1 MIIAIDESGDFAP
14 TSARYNYFVAVLLTE
29 MNEGLAKK
37 KAQFDAWKT
46 SIPAEK
52 FDAKNEV
59 KGTDLSDEELYR
71 FTKQVLLSFPQTH
84 PVAVRIKPNE
94 NSEDVQ
100 DFFKAVLL
108 ELIDKS
114 ITYFQ
119 STGLEKEV
127 EFYQKL
133 KAWYSKRNFQQFM
146 KITTLET
153 ILARALEQAI
163 GLSIAIWAITG
174 SDVDLMHIAIMIDE
188 DFITTPTERDYFD
201 ATMRQAIHHL
211 TEEHPIPIA
220 REMVENGHPFVKK
233 YLIGQDRINLSE
245 MLKENMAFLPSN
257 ENWQLQI
264 ADIYSTIEQ
273 RAANKGTCLDS
284 IHLITTNFKRLN
296 RTHYR
301 MNPDPDP
308 STRIEIIS

>member
-29 MNEGLAKK
+29 TNDGLAKK
-37 KAQFDAWKT
+37 KAQFDAWKS
-46 SIPAEK
+46 SIPCEK

-59 KGTDLSDEELYR
+59 KGTELTDEELYQ
-71 FTKQVLLSFPQTH
+71 FTKQVLLSLPEIH
-84 PVAVRIKPNE
+84 PVSVRIRPNE
-94 NSEDVQ
+94 NKEDVQ

-114 ITYFQ
+114 IAHFQ
-119 STGLEKEV
+119 GIGQQEEV
-127 EFYQKL
+127 IFYQKL
-133 KAWYSKRNFQQFM
+133 KAWYKKRNFQQFM

-153 ILARALEQAI
+153 VVARALEQAI
-163 GLSIAIWAITG
+163 GLSIAIWALTG
-174 SDVDLMHIAIMIDE
+174 SSEDLMHIAIIIDE
-188 DFITTPTERDYFD
+188 DFISTATERDYFD
-201 ATMRQAIHHL
+201 ATMRQAIRHL
-211 TEEHPIPIA
+211 TEVHPIPIA
-220 REMVENGHPFVKK
+220 REMVEKGHPFVKK
-233 YLIGQDRINLSE
+233 YLIGEDRINLSE
-245 MLKENMAFLPSN
+245 MLKENMSFLPSN

-284 IHLITTNFKRLN
+284 MHLITSSYKKLN

-308 STRIEIIS
+308 TTRIVVIS